1 MGSLKC
7 WLKHGGQARRVT
19 GYDCSG
25 ADMIRHPVLRR
36 ELIESGHRSLDYGFH
51 HKVGYASVW
60 HTIRGSADALLD
72 GSNGSFD
79 VVDMLVRRGNVHLG
93 RSQVKTET
101 FEFFVRVYVGNG
113 ETAVLKVGW
122 RSSGKSPV
130 CESDLD
136 SLRGDCCYRSA
147 RACRNGFAECQTRG
161 SDDYLLPNAK
171 TRFGC
176 VSLFLFF
183 PLLS

>member
-1 MGSLKC
+1 MRFRDCGRLHGCGLFFPSYFLGSSPLNAAALFLAAAAAIAC
-7 WLKHGGQARRVT
+7 GFVCARLWLRLLPLPPRPPRP
-19 GYDCSG
+19 
-25 ADMIRHPVLRR
+25 ADPMPGPVPPGPRPAV
-36 ELIESGHRSLDYGFH
+36 GF
-51 HKVGYASVW
+51 VPPPGLAPVSVV
-60 HTIRGSADALLD
+60 IL
-72 GSNGSFD
+72 N
-79 VVDMLVRRGNVHLG
+79 
-93 RSQVKTET
+93 
-101 FEFFVRVYVGNG
+101 
-113 ETAVLKVGW
+113 VGW

-147 RACRNGFAECQTRG
+147 RACRNGFAECQARG